1 MLGMIWRKE
10 MGRSEKENLDKV
22 ERVDLRRVQRK
33 ETGRL
38 EKEELGKMGSKEVG
52 PSTVQH
58 RQRMRDFYSERKP
71 KQRALDVSPEW

>member
-52 PSTVQH
+52 PSTVHH

-71 KQRALDVSPEW
+71 KQRALDVSPER